1 MTRIMKKTIRI
12 DNLEDVQVG
21 DMLFVKGHSDGYRV
35 ACVQPVNV
43 DNPFCHGFVYVN
55 TDKFDHAT
63 RDVKKLKWPDPH
75 DFSSHV
81 YIGSDGKQYIYEPCS
96 KQDSC
101 FKDPEPWY
109 VEIYGTYRCYS
120 RKDMEAKYRDALP
133 LTELKS

>member
-1 MTRIMKKTIRI
+1 MINNMNDKYT
-12 DNLEDVQVG
+12 
-21 DMLFVKGHSDGYRV
+21 
-35 ACVQPVNV
+35 
-43 DNPFCHGFVYVN
+43 VN

-63 RDVKKLKWPDPH
+63 REVKKLKWPDPH
-75 DFSSHV
+75 DFSSHI
-81 YIGSDGKQYIYEPCS
+81 YIGSDGKQYIYDPCF